1 VDILQKLII
10 KKLKMKKFLEKY
22 LIGQMLKSKKFW
34 YAISSVVIPSIVTL
48 LGVDETTAS
57 NLYYALLTLVVG
69 QGIADVAKSKK

>member
-1 VDILQKLII
+1 
-10 KKLKMKKFLEKY
+10 MKKFLEKY

-34 YAISSVVIPSIVTL
+34 YAISSVVVPAIVTL
-48 LGVDETTAS
+48 LGVDESTAS